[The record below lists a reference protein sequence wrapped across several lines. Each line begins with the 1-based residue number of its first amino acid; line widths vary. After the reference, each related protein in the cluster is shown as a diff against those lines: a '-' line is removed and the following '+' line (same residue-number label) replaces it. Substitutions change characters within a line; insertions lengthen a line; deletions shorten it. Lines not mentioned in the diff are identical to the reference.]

1 MKQILTL
8 GAYLPSYY
16 RPQTMSGFKQK
27 LSAMLKGKRKR
38 SQKRQSN
45 RQNRTPIGY
54 RVWSYRKLKKKKP
67 LINRVRSLREKS
79 KLYTGISV

>member
-1 MKQILTL
+1 MKHSTEQILTL
-8 GAYLPSYY
+8 RAYLPSYY
-16 RPQTMSGFKQK
+16 RPQITFGFKQK

-54 RVWSYRKLKKKKP
+54 RVWSYRKLKKKLW
-67 LINRVRSLREKS
+67 LIQSDL
-79 KLYTGISV
+79 